1 MAVATSELLSAN
13 DRDLGERLVASGKVT
28 RGDLERTIQIQ
39 RGTRERLDSLLVRS
53 GLVSEQDAAQA
64 LAGQLSLPL
73 AGPADYP
80 DFPLL
85 EEELSAK
92 FLKHHKVVPLSCDD
106 AQLVV
111 AMADARDNYAVNAL
125 ELVSARQVVP
135 WVGLPSEIE
144 TALEHLYGA
153 GKTQMARI
161 VDDLAE
167 ASDETTSQEQIAQ
180 LRDLASEGPVIR
192 LVNLLVEHAVEAR
205 ASDIHVEPFEHKLR
219 VRYRLDGMLQEVE
232 APPARLSAAVIS
244 RIKIMAKLDI
254 AERRLPQDGRIRLRV
269 RGSSVDLRVS
279 TLPTMHGESVVMRL
293 LYKDNATHDF
303 RSLGFDEETLEIF
316 LKTVRMPN
324 GIVLVTGPTGSG
336 KTTTLYAA
344 LTLLNDPARKII
356 TVEDPIEYELA
367 GINQIQVKAQIGL
380 TFANTLRS
388 IVRQD
393 PDVIMIGEMRDLET
407 AEIAVQSALTGHL
420 VLSTLHTNDAAGSVT
435 RMLDMGLKEY
445 LVTSV
450 LNGVLAQRLVRRLC
464 PQCRRAYQPL
474 PELIEQTRLD
484 RQAAGKPIVLYEAV
498 GCENCRDTGYQGR
511 TTIMEMLVMSDRIR
525 SLILQH
531 ADAREIARAAIADG
545 MRTMYEDGLRKVLA
559 GETTLSEVLRVTQ
572 ET

>member
-1 MAVATSELLSAN
+1 MDAAN
-13 DRDLGERLVASGKVT
+13 DEIISTHDRELGNRLVQAGTLNQADLDRARQLQKGASERLG
-28 RGDLERTIQIQ
+28 L
-39 RGTRERLDSLLVRS
+39 LLVRL
-53 GLVSEQDAAQA
+53 GLVPERTAAETMAEQ
-64 LAGQLSLPL
+64 LTLPM
-73 AGPADYP
+73 ANTADYP
-80 DFPLL
+80 DSPVL
-85 EEELSAK
+85 EDELSAK
-92 FLKHHKVVPLSCDD
+92 FLKYHKILPLTLSGNE
-106 AQLVV
+106 LSI
-111 AMADARDNYAVNAL
+111 AMADPFDDYAIEAL
-125 ELVSARQVVP
+125 EFVSGKRVAPR
-135 WVGLPSEIE
+135 VGLSSEIE
-144 TALEHLYGA
+144 AALERLYGS

-167 ASDETTSQEQIAQ
+167 SDDEMATQAQIAQ

-192 LVNLLVEHAVEAR
+192 LVNLMVERAVEAR

-219 VRYRLDGMLQEVE
+219 LRFRVDGILQEVE

-254 AERRLPQDGRIRLRV
+254 AERRLPQDGRVRLRTKG
-269 RGSSVDLRVS
+269 RTLDLRIS

-293 LYKDNATHDF
+293 LYKDSATHDF
-303 RSLGFDEETLEIF
+303 HGLGFEGETLETF
-316 LKTVRMPN
+316 LKTVRMAN

-344 LTLLNDPARKII
+344 LSLLNDTARKII
-356 TVEDPIEYELA
+356 TVEDPIEYELT
-367 GINQIQVKAQIGL
+367 GINQIQVKPQIGL

-450 LNGVLAQRLVRRLC
+450 LNGVLAQRLVRKLC
-464 PQCRRAYQPL
+464 PHCRRPYKPL
-474 PELIEQTRLD
+474 PELLEQTRLHQLTD
-484 RQAAGKPIVLYEAV
+484 DPSPTLYEAV
-498 GCENCRDTGYQGR
+498 GCQECAGTGYRDR
-511 TTIMEMLVMSDRIR
+511 TTIMELLVMSEPIR
-525 SLILQH
+525 SMVLRH
-531 ADAREIARAAIADG
+531 DDARNIARTAVNEG
-545 MRTMYEDGLRKVLA
+545 MRTMYEDGLHKVLA
-559 GETTLSEVLRVTQ
+559 GVTSIEEVLRVTQ